1 MSPFST
7 SGKWLALMGG
17 AGLFLLIQGL
27 LMMTTAP
34 IAAVENSG
42 RFLNSGRGVAAVG
55 LVCAMAGALIGFG
68 RQHKLR
74 EAAMAAGGAVLA
86 MIAVLFSI
94 GPGTIFPIV
103 IVFGTVIIAAATAAG
118 TGVGVE
124 VRRASGVAKR

>member
-1 MSPFST
+1 
-7 SGKWLALMGG
+7 
-17 AGLFLLIQGL
+17 
-27 LMMTTAP
+27 
-34 IAAVENSG
+34 
-42 RFLNSGRGVAAVG
+42 
-55 LVCAMAGALIGFG
+55 MAGALIGFV
-68 RQHKLR
+68 RLHKVR

-124 VRRASGVAKR
+124 VRRASRVAKR

>member
-1 MSPFST
+1 MNEPFSA
-7 SGKWLALMGG
+7 SGKWLALLGG
-17 AGLFLLIQGL
+17 AGHFLLIQGL
-27 LMMTTAP
+27 LMLTTAP

-42 RFLNSGRGVAAVG
+42 WFLNSGRGVAAVG

-68 RQHKLR
+68 RQNKVR
-74 EAAMAAGGAVLA
+74 EAAMGAGGAVLA
-86 MIAVLFSI
+86 MVVLFSI

-124 VRRASGVAKR
+124 VRRASRVAKL